1 MGEGEGGRARK
12 IAYPVYLN
20 LTDSEWRSKIDK
32 GYEILKS
39 CILCGRRCE
48 VNRIKG
54 EKGECRS
61 DWQVIISS
69 YHLHFGE
76 EPPISGRRGS
86 GTVFFTN
93 CSMHCQYCQNYTISQ
108 LGMGDSVTIDGLT
121 HCFLY
126 LQDKGAHNINL
137 VTPTHF
143 VPQIIA
149 ATWRAVKRGLRIPIV
164 YNTGGYDSIE
174 TLKLMDG
181 IVDIYMP
188 DAKYGD
194 NDRGLKYSKVTNYVD
209 VNQAA
214 LREMHRQVGDLVLED
229 GVAVR
234 GLMVR
239 HLVLPNDVSNT
250 EKVLKFLHELSPN
263 LYLSL
268 MSQYYPSYKA
278 DECRELSRSITS
290 WEYDK
295 ALELAKKLGFRG
307 YFQPYM
313 RLIYRI

>member
-1 MGEGEGGRARK
+1 
-12 IAYPVYLN
+12 
-20 LTDSEWRSKIDK
+20 
-32 GYEILKS
+32 
-39 CILCGRRCE
+39 
-48 VNRIKG
+48 
-54 EKGECRS
+54 
-61 DWQVIISS
+61 
-69 YHLHFGE
+69 
-76 EPPISGRRGS
+76 
-86 GTVFFTN
+86 
-93 CSMHCQYCQNYTISQ
+93 
-108 LGMGDSVTIDGLT
+108 MGDSVTIDGLT

-214 LREMHRQVGDLVLED
+214 LREMHRQVGDLVLKD

-278 DECRELSRSITS
+278 DEYRELSRSITS